1 LKTSFWLSLQFVAGS
16 EPSSVLPHPSLADIS
31 TLCSETSEH
40 KFAVDSL
47 LKERDA
53 KKLASDTDEDQ
64 MEGTNEEESKTGG
77 EDTDNGMNKEN
88 EKKLDL
94 EKEESSELSCAAC
107 KVSGGS
113 FPELWERCIAKQKV
127 NVFGAARHFS
137 CDMCDVHLSEESWL
151 HNHLNGEKHKWVAG
165 RIEVGLP
172 VQWEPQ
178 EIQVVTRSTF
188 NPFTFCYE
196 AFPEW
201 HCNTCKVSFSPA
213 DKYRKHLGSLFHL
226 RKCAGED
233 VTWVE
238 GGGFR
243 F

>member
-1 LKTSFWLSLQFVAGS
+1 MKTSFWLSLQFVAGS

-64 MEGTNEEESKTGG
+64 MEGTNEEESKTEG

-107 KVSGGS
+107 KV
-113 FPELWERCIAKQKV
+113 
-127 NVFGAARHFS
+127 N
-137 CDMCDVHLSEESWL
+137 D
-151 HNHLNGEKHKWVAG
+151 
-165 RIEVGLP
+165 
-172 VQWEPQ
+172 
-178 EIQVVTRSTF
+178 
-188 NPFTFCYE
+188 
-196 AFPEW
+196 
-201 HCNTCKVSFSPA
+201 
-213 DKYRKHLGSLFHL
+213 
-226 RKCAGED
+226 
-233 VTWVE
+233 
-238 GGGFR
+238 
-243 F
+243 